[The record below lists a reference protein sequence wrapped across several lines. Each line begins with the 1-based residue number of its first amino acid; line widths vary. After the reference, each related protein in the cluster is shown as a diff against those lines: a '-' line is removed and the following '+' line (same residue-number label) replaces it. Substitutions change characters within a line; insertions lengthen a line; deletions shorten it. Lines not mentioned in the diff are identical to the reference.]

1 MNGEKIMQDKQK
13 PQMAV
18 WQREVRCPIHGS
30 LIGRYDARAGIINA
44 TYYCPKC
51 GMEYTFTIK
60 AQKSLD
66 IEHKK

>member
-1 MNGEKIMQDKQK
+1 MNDNKRIQDKEK

-30 LIGRYDARAGIINA
+30 LIGRYDVRAGLINA

-60 AQKSLD
+60 AQKPLD
-66 IEHKK
+66 FEHK

>member
-1 MNGEKIMQDKQK
+1 
-13 PQMAV
+13 MAV

-30 LIGRYDARAGIINA
+30 LIGRYDARAGLINA

-60 AQKSLD
+60 AQKPLD
-66 IEHKK
+66 FEHK